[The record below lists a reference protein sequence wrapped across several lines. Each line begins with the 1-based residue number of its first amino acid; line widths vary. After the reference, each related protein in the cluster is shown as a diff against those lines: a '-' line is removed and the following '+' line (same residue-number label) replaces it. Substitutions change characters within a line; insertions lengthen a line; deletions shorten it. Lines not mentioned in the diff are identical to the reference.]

1 MFGFSTLMIHTKLL
15 DKNNENNNLIFSEN
29 LYKGACVK
37 IKNSNKTFQ
46 VIGLNRGKEI
56 CWVRE
61 WPFACN
67 SKKTFALEI
76 SQITLQIFCSNNSS
90 EKNKQLWNIKKS
102 CFINIYYF
110 NFFFTEFL
118 RLKKNI

>member
-1 MFGFSTLMIHTKLL
+1 MIHSKLL
-15 DKNNENNNLIFSEN
+15 DNKNEKNNLICSEN

-46 VIGLNRGKEI
+46 VIGLNISKKI

-61 WPFACN
+61 WPFACD

-76 SQITLQIFCSNNSS
+76 SQITLQIVCS
-90 EKNKQLWNIKKS
+90 KKS
-102 CFINIYYF
+102 ID
-110 NFFFTEFL
+110 
-118 RLKKNI
+118 

>member
-1 MFGFSTLMIHTKLL
+1 MIHPKIL
-15 DKNNENNNLIFSEN
+15 DYKNEKNNLNCFQN

-46 VIGLNRGKEI
+46 VVGLNIGKKI

-61 WPFACN
+61 WPFACD

-76 SQITLQIFCSNNSS
+76 SQITLQIFCSKQSS
-90 EKNKQLWNIKKS
+90 E
-102 CFINIYYF
+102 
-110 NFFFTEFL
+110 
-118 RLKKNI
+118 

>member
-1 MFGFSTLMIHTKLL
+1 MIHSKLL
-15 DKNNENNNLIFSEN
+15 DSENNNNLISSEN

-46 VIGLNRGKEI
+46 VIGFNIGKEI

-61 WPFACN
+61 WPFAFN

-90 EKNKQLWNIKKS
+90 EK
-102 CFINIYYF
+102 
-110 NFFFTEFL
+110 FT
-118 RLKKNI
+118 N

>member
-1 MFGFSTLMIHTKLL
+1 MNHSKLL
-15 DKNNENNNLIFSEN
+15 YNKNENKDLICSEK

-46 VIGLNRGKEI
+46 VIGLNIVKEI

-90 EKNKQLWNIKKS
+90 EKLSNNEI
-102 CFINIYYF
+102 
-110 NFFFTEFL
+110 
-118 RLKKNI
+118 

>member
-1 MFGFSTLMIHTKLL
+1 MFGFSTLMIHSKLL
-15 DKNNENNNLIFSEN
+15 DSENNNNLISSEN

-46 VIGLNRGKEI
+46 VIGLNISKEI

-61 WPFACN
+61 WPFAYN

-76 SQITLQIFCSNNSS
+76 SQITLQIFCSNILQN
-90 EKNKQLWNIKKS
+90 N
-102 CFINIYYF
+102 
-110 NFFFTEFL
+110 
-118 RLKKNI
+118 

>member
-1 MFGFSTLMIHTKLL
+1 MLGLSTLMIHPRLL
-15 DKNNENNNLIFSEN
+15 ENKHENSNLISSEK

-46 VIGLNRGKEI
+46 VIGINIGKKI

-67 SKKTFALEI
+67 CKKTFPLDI
-76 SQITLQIFCSNNSS
+76 SHITMQIFCSNNS
-90 EKNKQLWNIKKS
+90 
-102 CFINIYYF
+102 
-110 NFFFTEFL
+110 TE
-118 RLKKNI
+118 

>member
-1 MFGFSTLMIHTKLL
+1 MFGFSNLMIHSKLL
-15 DKNNENNNLIFSEN
+15 DNKKENNNLILSEN
-29 LYKGACVK
+29 LYKGVCVK

-46 VIGLNRGKEI
+46 VIGINKDKKI

-61 WPFACN
+61 WPFAYN

-90 EKNKQLWNIKKS
+90 E
-102 CFINIYYF
+102 
-110 NFFFTEFL
+110 
-118 RLKKNI
+118 

>member
-1 MFGFSTLMIHTKLL
+1 MIHSKLL
-15 DKNNENNNLIFSEN
+15 DSENNNNLISSEN

-46 VIGLNRGKEI
+46 VIGLNKSKEI

-61 WPFACN
+61 WPFSCN

-76 SQITLQIFCSNNSS
+76 SQITLQILCSNNSL
-90 EKNKQLWNIKKS
+90 EKLSNYKI
-102 CFINIYYF
+102 
-110 NFFFTEFL
+110 
-118 RLKKNI
+118 

>member
-1 MFGFSTLMIHTKLL
+1 MIPSKLL
-15 DKNNENNNLIFSEN
+15 ENKNENNNLIFSKN

-46 VIGLNRGKEI
+46 VIGINIFSKI

-76 SQITLQIFCSNNSS
+76 TQITLQISCSNHYS
-90 EKNKQLWNIKKS
+90 
-102 CFINIYYF
+102 
-110 NFFFTEFL
+110 
-118 RLKKNI
+118 

>member
-1 MFGFSTLMIHTKLL
+1 MQISLWLVKPKKVSGWFSTLMIHSKIL
-15 DKNNENNNLIFSEN
+15 DNKNENNNLILSEK

-46 VIGLNRGKEI
+46 VIGINIGKKI

-61 WPFACN
+61 WPFAYN

-76 SQITLQIFCSNNSS
+76 SQITLQIYCSNNSS
-90 EKNKQLWNIKKS
+90 E
-102 CFINIYYF
+102 
-110 NFFFTEFL
+110 
-118 RLKKNI
+118 

>member
-1 MFGFSTLMIHTKLL
+1 MFGFNTLMIHSKLL
-15 DKNNENNNLIFSEN
+15 VNKNQKNNLISSEN

-46 VIGLNRGKEI
+46 VIGLNISKKI

-61 WPFACN
+61 WPFACD

-76 SQITLQIFCSNNSS
+76 SQITLQIFCSKQSS
-90 EKNKQLWNIKKS
+90 E
-102 CFINIYYF
+102 
-110 NFFFTEFL
+110 
-118 RLKKNI
+118 

>member
-1 MFGFSTLMIHTKLL
+1 MIHSKLL
-15 DKNNENNNLIFSEN
+15 DSENNKNLISCEN

-46 VIGLNRGKEI
+46 VIGLNMSKEI

-76 SQITLQIFCSNNSS
+76 NQIILQILCSNNSS
-90 EKNKQLWNIKKS
+90 EKLSNYEI
-102 CFINIYYF
+102 
-110 NFFFTEFL
+110 
-118 RLKKNI
+118 

>member
-1 MFGFSTLMIHTKLL
+1 MNHSKLL
-15 DKNNENNNLIFSEN
+15 YNKNENKDLICSEK

-46 VIGLNRGKEI
+46 VIGINIDKKI

-61 WPFACN
+61 WPFAFN

-76 SQITLQIFCSNNSS
+76 SQITLQIFCSNNFS
-90 EKNKQLWNIKKS
+90 E
-102 CFINIYYF
+102 
-110 NFFFTEFL
+110 
-118 RLKKNI
+118 

>member
-1 MFGFSTLMIHTKLL
+1 MNHSKLL
-15 DKNNENNNLIFSEN
+15 DKNNENNNLIFSEK

-46 VIGLNRGKEI
+46 VIGINIGKKI

-61 WPFACN
+61 WPFAYD

-76 SQITLQIFCSNNSS
+76 SQITLQIFCSN
-90 EKNKQLWNIKKS
+90 KS
-102 CFINIYYF
+102 LEQFSI
-110 NFFFTEFL
+110 
-118 RLKKNI
+118 

>member
-1 MFGFSTLMIHTKLL
+1 MIHSNLL
-15 DKNNENNNLIFSEN
+15 DNKNNKFLVCSEN

-37 IKNSNKTFQ
+37 IKDSEKTFQ
-46 VIGLNRGKEI
+46 VIGINLDKKV

-76 SQITLQIFCSNNSS
+76 SQITLQIFCSNQFS
-90 EKNKQLWNIKKS
+90 E
-102 CFINIYYF
+102 
-110 NFFFTEFL
+110 
-118 RLKKNI
+118 

>member
-1 MFGFSTLMIHTKLL
+1 MIHSKLL
-15 DKNNENNNLIFSEN
+15 DNKNNNNVISSEN

-46 VIGLNRGKEI
+46 IIGINISKEI

-61 WPFACN
+61 WPFAYN

-90 EKNKQLWNIKKS
+90 E
-102 CFINIYYF
+102 
-110 NFFFTEFL
+110 
-118 RLKKNI
+118 